1 MFGLFISLPN
11 SFTTGILIISPKI
24 PVVVELTKKVQKHT
38 ISGRLWKITAVKIA
52 YAKDAL

>member
-52 YAKDAL
+52 YAKDSL